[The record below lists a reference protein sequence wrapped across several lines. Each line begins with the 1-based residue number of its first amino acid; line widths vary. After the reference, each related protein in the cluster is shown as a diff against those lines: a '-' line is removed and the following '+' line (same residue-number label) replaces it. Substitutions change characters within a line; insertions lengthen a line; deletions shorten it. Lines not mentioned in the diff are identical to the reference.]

1 MNSNVPKYNLI
12 LGAKAIIEAIQSGEA
27 ISKIFIDRVARSD
40 SRRELLRL
48 ARQQQLPCS
57 QVPIEKLNKL
67 APQRHQ
73 GAIAWTSPV
82 AWASL
87 NHVITATY
95 EQGKLPWIVLLDQVT
110 DVRNVGAIA
119 RTAVSVGIDAL
130 VVPTQ
135 GSALISH
142 DTHKASAGTLEHLPI
157 CRVGHLS
164 GAVQYLQ
171 ASGLQV
177 VACHAAAATS
187 LYEAQLHLPLALILG
202 NEEQGVSKEL
212 ISRADQQIAI
222 PMPGQVDSLN
232 VSVAAAVILYEIF
245 RQRQR
250 VHAYTPGC

>member
-1 MNSNVPKYNLI
+1 MNSSVPKHSLI
-12 LGAKAIIEAIQSGEA
+12 LGAKAIIEAIQSGKA
-27 ISKIFIDRVARSD
+27 ISKIFIDRVARND
-40 SRRELLRL
+40 LRRELLRL
-48 ARQQQLPCS
+48 ARQQQLPYS

-73 GAIAWTSPV
+73 GAVAWTAPV

-95 EQGKLPWIVLLDQVT
+95 EQGKLPWVVLLDHVT

-130 VVPTQ
+130 VIPTQ

-142 DTHKASAGTLEHLPI
+142 DTHRASAGTLTHLPI
-157 CRVGHLS
+157 CRVGHLAE
-164 GAVQYLQ
+164 AVHDLQ

-187 LYEAQLHLPLALILG
+187 LYEAQLHPPLAIVLG
-202 NEEQGVSKEL
+202 NEEQGVSREL
-212 ISRADQQIAI
+212 IASADQQIAI
-222 PMPGQVDSLN
+222 PMPGKVDSLN

-245 RQRQR
+245 RQRQHT
-250 VHAYTPGC
+250 HAHRPGC